1 MAILK
6 AVKSRSIF
14 ALTILAILCV
24 LVVVI
29 CEREPRYHGRTLTT
43 WLQQCSDT
51 PLMETQRLAEAQ
63 DAVRAI
69 GAKTALPKLLN
80 LVEAKDDSA
89 STWIIKQ
96 SEKWNIQFLHWH
108 SAEEFQQFGIA
119 GFDVFGTNA
128 APAIGELT
136 KLLNDKEH
144 AFTAVRCLIGIG
156 TPAVASVSEA
166 LTNENQQ
173 VRYFATQQFAWV
185 TDDDKVFLAKMRDC
199 LKDPDASVRFA
210 AVQGIGAQT
219 QAPEEAVPLLISIL
233 GENDGNVSS
242 EAARALADF
251 GTNALG
257 AFNALTN
264 AVERENFDAIA
275 GMALRTLAAIA
286 PKEALPVVFNSFN
299 STNLHRRNRA
309 LQLLCEYPITNSD
322 ILPAI
327 EMAAKDSNPQTARFA
342 QNFLTKQYEKDHP
355 DDLLSQFPAEA
366 GGQSYGGKPLG
377 EWLKLYDRQGD
388 YSYSKEATNA
398 IHHIGTNA
406 IPELLERLVYVQPP
420 FGLRAYEVNMD
431 AMRGFIALGEQ
442 ALPALPKLQTLM
454 DGTNQDFALYAMM
467 SACGTG
473 SNAIPIL
480 LKGLTNQFAN
490 VRGEAANVLTSGDIA
505 AQFPE
510 QRKQAIPFLLKLL
523 NDPDEDVR
531 MNATNE
537 LKELDP
543 ATAAKAGIK

>member
-1 MAILK
+1 MKTWRAFVLSVLIAALVGIILMLS
-6 AVKSRSIF
+6 A
-14 ALTILAILCV
+14 
-24 LVVVI
+24 
-29 CEREPRYHGRTLTT
+29 REPRYHGRSLTS

-51 PLMETQRLAEAQ
+51 ALMETQRLAEAQ
-63 DAVRAI
+63 AAVGAI
-69 GAKTALPKLLN
+69 GAKRALPILLH
-80 LVEAKDDSA
+80 LVEAKDDPA
-89 STWIIKQ
+89 STWIIKL
-96 SEKWNIQFLHWH
+96 SEEWKIQFLRWH
-108 SAEEFQQFGIA
+108 SAEEFQEFGFT
-119 GFDVFGTNA
+119 GFDALGTNA
-128 APAIGELT
+128 APAIEELT

-144 AFTAVRCLIGIG
+144 AFTVVRCLVAIG
-156 TPAVASVSEA
+156 TSAEASVSEA
-166 LTNENQQ
+166 LTNENRQ

-185 TDDDKVFLAKMRDC
+185 TDDDKVFLAKMQDC
-199 LKDPDASVRFA
+199 LKDPDATVRFIA
-210 AVQGIGAQT
+210 IQGIGAQT

-233 GENDGNVSS
+233 EKNDGNVSS
-242 EAARALADF
+242 QAAGALANF
-251 GTNALG
+251 GTNAMS
-257 AFNALTN
+257 AFHALTN
-264 AVERENFDAIA
+264 AVERENFDATA
-275 GMALRTLAAIA
+275 GAALRTLAAIA

-299 STNLHRRNRA
+299 STNFHRRNRA
-309 LQLLCEYPITNSD
+309 LQLLCGYPITNSD

-327 EMAAKDSNPQTARFA
+327 EMAAKDPNPQTAQYA
-342 QNFLTKQYEKDHP
+342 QNYLTKQYEKDHP
-355 DDLLSQFPAEA
+355 DDLLSDFPGKA
-366 GGQSYGGKPLG
+366 GAQSYGGKPLG
-377 EWLKLYDRQGD
+377 EWLKMYDRQGD

-420 FGLRAYEVNMD
+420 FGLRAVEVNMD
-431 AMRGFIALGEQ
+431 AMRGFITLGEQ

-490 VRGEAANVLTSGDIA
+490 VRGEAASALTSSDLG

-510 QRKQAIPFLLKLL
+510 LRKQAIPFLVKLL
-523 NDPDEDVR
+523 NDPDQHVR

-543 ATAAKAGIK
+543 ATAVKAGIK